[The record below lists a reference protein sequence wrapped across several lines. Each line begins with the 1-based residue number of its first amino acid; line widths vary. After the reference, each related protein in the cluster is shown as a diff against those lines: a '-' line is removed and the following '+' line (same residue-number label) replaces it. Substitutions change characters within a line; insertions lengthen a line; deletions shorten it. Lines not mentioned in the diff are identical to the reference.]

1 MEIKYGVT
9 GKDRKALV
17 MAIAEIT
24 GADAIYKGVPIC
36 SYEVDCFTVDKAG
49 TLIFDDST
57 DNEEVEHLLEEL
69 ATQGFVA
76 EQAESEGETIDNGFS
91 VSLPIEKVNV
101 FNLQNLL
108 ESKKTLICKALGID
122 SLPVDVEETRVTFS
136 WFRELPDADRVK
148 AYTHFIA
155 ALCEMSV
162 SQKRISATEKLAE
175 NEKYAFRCFLL
186 RLGFIGAEYKDE
198 RKILLE
204 NLSGSSAFRSGKA
217 GDEE

>member
-17 MAIAEIT
+17 MAIADIT
-24 GADAIYKGVPIC
+24 GADAIYKGVPTC
-36 SYEVDCFTVDKAG
+36 NYEVDYFTVDRAG
-49 TLIFDDST
+49 TLFFDDSA
-57 DNEEVEHLLEEL
+57 DSGEVEHLLEEL
-69 ATQGFVA
+69 AERGFVA
-76 EQAESEGETIDNGFS
+76 EQEAAEEIVDNGFS
-91 VSLPIEKVNV
+91 VSLPLDKVNIY
-101 FNLQNLL
+101 NLENLL

-122 SLPVDVEETRVTFS
+122 SLLVDVEETRVTFP

-155 ALCEMSV
+155 TLCEMSV
-162 SQKRISATEKLAE
+162 TQKRISATEKISE

-186 RLGFIGAEYKDE
+186 RLGFIGAEYKAE

-204 NLSGSSAFRSGKA
+204 NLSGSSAFKSGQKK
-217 GDEE
+217 GGEQ

>member
-1 MEIKYGVT
+1 M
-9 GKDRKALV
+9 
-17 MAIAEIT
+17 
-24 GADAIYKGVPIC
+24 
-36 SYEVDCFTVDKAG
+36 
-49 TLIFDDST
+49 
-57 DNEEVEHLLEEL
+57 
-69 ATQGFVA
+69 
-76 EQAESEGETIDNGFS
+76 
-91 VSLPIEKVNV
+91 
-101 FNLQNLL
+101 
-108 ESKKTLICKALGID
+108 
-122 SLPVDVEETRVTFS
+122 
-136 WFRELPDADRVK
+136 PDADRVK

>member
-17 MAIAEIT
+17 SAIAEII
-24 GADAIYKGVPIC
+24 GAKAIYKGVPTC
-36 SYEVDCFTVDKAG
+36 NYEVDYFTIDKSG

>member
-17 MAIAEIT
+17 SAIAEII
-24 GADAIYKGVPIC
+24 GAKAIYKGVPTC
-36 SYEVDCFTVDKAG
+36 SYEVDYFTVDKAG
-49 TLIFDDST
+49 TLFFDDSA
-57 DNEEVEHLLEEL
+57 DSEEVEHLLEEK

-76 EQAESEGETIDNGFS
+76 EQTESDQEIVDNGFS
-91 VSLPIEKVNV
+91 ISLPIDKVNV

-155 ALCEMSV
+155 ALCEMSI
-162 SQKRISATEKLAE
+162 SQKRISATEKFAE

-186 RLGFIGAEYKDE
+186 RLTIFTIINC
-198 RKILLE
+198 R
-204 NLSGSSAFRSGKA
+204 
-217 GDEE
+217 

>member
-1 MEIKYGVT
+1 M
-9 GKDRKALV
+9 
-17 MAIAEIT
+17 
-24 GADAIYKGVPIC
+24 
-36 SYEVDCFTVDKAG
+36 DKAG

-186 RLGFIGAEYKDE
+186 RLGFIGSEYKEE

-204 NLSGSSAFRSGKA
+204 NLSGSSAFKSGKA

>member
-17 MAIAEIT
+17 SAIAEII
-24 GADAIYKGVPIC
+24 GAKAIYKGVPTC
-36 SYEVDCFTVDKAG
+36 NYEVDYFTIDKSG
-49 TLIFDDST
+49 TLIFDDSA
-57 DNEEVEHLLEEL
+57 DSEEVEHLLEEL
-69 ATQGFVA
+69 AIQGFVA

-122 SLPVDVEETRVTFS
+122 SLPVDVGEMRVTFP

-162 SQKRISATEKLAE
+162 TQKRISATEKIAE

-186 RLGFIGAEYKDE
+186 RLGFIGSEYKEE

-204 NLSGSSAFRSGKA
+204 NLSGSSAFKSGKA

>member
-24 GADAIYKGVPIC
+24 GADAIYKGVPTC
-36 SYEVDCFTVDKAG
+36 NYEVDYFTIDRSG
-49 TLIFDDST
+49 TLIFDDSA
-57 DNEEVEHLLEEL
+57 DSEEVEHLLEEL

-76 EQAESEGETIDNGFS
+76 EQTESDQEIVDNGFS
-91 VSLPIEKVNV
+91 ISLPIDKVNV

-122 SLPVDVEETRVTFS
+122 SIPVDVEETRVTFS

-162 SQKRISATEKLAE
+162 TQKRISATEKIAE

-186 RLGFIGAEYKDE
+186 RLGFIGSEYKEE

-204 NLSGSSAFRSGKA
+204 NLSGSSAFKSGKA